1 MSSGPP
7 KAVVSRRFEGQ
18 EKACEQALKFLLQR
32 KGGPASAPEDP
43 RKESEDVSHNRTT
56 PRR

>member
-18 EKACEQALKFLLQR
+18 EKACEQALKLLLQ

-43 RKESEDVSHNRTT
+43 RKESKDVSHNRTT